1 MDGAVTLN
9 TENKD
14 ELVTTDAAKKR
25 DPVTPNTE
33 KKGDPVTLDADKQ
46 CSPVT
51 QDADKPDNFVS
62 PSFSTLSLSYL
73 SLRYQEGLTMADPDL
88 YCVLTITI

>member
-25 DPVTPNTE
+25 DPVT
-33 KKGDPVTLDADKQ
+33 LDADKQ
-46 CSPVT
+46 GGPVT
-51 QDADKPDNFVS
+51 HDADKPDSFVS